1 MTATCFVDTNV
12 LLYAAS
18 HATDDQGKRQV
29 ARGLLGRADIAFSAQ
44 VLQEFYAVAVTR
56 QRLQMTHD
64 EALAVLQSLAAF
76 PVCPISRELV
86 LEAIDAKQRF
96 GISYWDA
103 AILTAAR
110 QLGCT
115 TLYTEDLN
123 PGQNYDGITVINPF
137 AASATP

>member
-1 MTATCFVDTNV
+1 MTHEEAVT
-12 LLYAAS
+12 
-18 HATDDQGKRQV
+18 
-29 ARGLLGRADIAFSAQ
+29 
-44 VLQEFYAVAVTR
+44 VLQ
-56 QRLQMTHD
+56 
-64 EALAVLQSLAAF
+64 ALAEF

-86 LEAIDAKQRF
+86 LEAIAAKRLF

-123 PGQNYDGITVINPF
+123 PGQNYDGVTVVNPF
-137 AASATP
+137 DAKGAS